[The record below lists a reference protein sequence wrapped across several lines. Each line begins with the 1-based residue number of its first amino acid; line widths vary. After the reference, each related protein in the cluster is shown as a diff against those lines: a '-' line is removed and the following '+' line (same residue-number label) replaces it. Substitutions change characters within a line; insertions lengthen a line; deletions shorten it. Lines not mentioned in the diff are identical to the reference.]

1 MNDKLY
7 FIFMDDKTRY
17 DEKKKWII
25 FGGVPKIPVYA
36 ILDPLTGVVVT
47 PSKPVDDYQN
57 PGNKEEPMLLKA
69 DVFIK
74 LNEKECVIRAENG
87 DVYRMGK
94 VRF

>member
-1 MNDKLY
+1 V
-7 FIFMDDKTRY
+7 TT
-17 DEKKKWII
+17 
-25 FGGVPKIPVYA
+25 
-36 ILDPLTGVVVT
+36 PL
-47 PSKPVDDYQN
+47 KPVEDYQN

-87 DVYRMGK
+87 DVYRMGR